1 LFKPDRLC
9 AFSDGVVAIAIT
21 LLVLGLE
28 VPSVH
33 KIPEQQLRDYIL
45 GSLHPL
51 LGFVCSFVL
60 IGVYWLQHYAI
71 FHYITHV
78 DRVLVAINGL
88 FLLCVSF
95 VPFPTGLQAAYR
107 DDELAMVIYGGAQM
121 ACSFSLLALWVYATR
136 NHRLVAR
143 NVSPKVIR
151 NMTTQITLTA
161 LISATAIATSFISL
175 TACRAIFLAIP
186 VLQLSRH
193 TTDSEWSEANGKQH
207 DSEA

>member
-1 LFKPDRLC
+1 VFKTDRLC

-33 KIPEQQLRDYIL
+33 EVPEQQLRDYLIA
-45 GSLHPL
+45 SLHPL
-51 LGFVCSFVL
+51 IGFVVSFVL
-60 IGVYWLQHYAI
+60 IGTYWLQHYAI

-78 DRVLVAINGL
+78 DRVLVALNGL

-107 DDELAMVIYGGAQM
+107 DDETAMVIYGGAQI
-121 ACSFSLLALWVYATR
+121 ACSLSLLALWLYATR
-136 NHRLVAR
+136 RHRFIDKH
-143 NVSPKVIR
+143 VSPQAIR
-151 NMTTQITLTA
+151 SMTWRIALTPV
-161 LISATAIATSFISL
+161 ISATAIATSFVSL

-186 VLQLSRH
+186 VLHFSRRS
-193 TTDSEWSEANGKQH
+193 TDSGWSEDNREGH
-207 DSEA
+207 DFAA